1 MQPHVQFLLPLIA
14 LLSFTTADPQA
25 VAAGGGVATTLAAS
39 QSPTVGTWGS
49 LYTVG
54 TVTSVSWVVFTQTF
68 ASTALGTWSLGATPA
83 AGTIGLGTIGGTVGS
98 TKAKRAM
105 PTLELG
111 SA

>member
-1 MQPHVQFLLPLIA
+1 
-14 LLSFTTADPQA
+14 
-25 VAAGGGVATTLAAS
+25 LAAS

-83 AGTIGLGTIGGTVGS
+83 AGAIGLGTIGGTVGS

-105 PTLELG
+105 PTPELG
-111 SA
+111 ST

>member
-1 MQPHVQFLLPLIA
+1 MQPHVQFLFPLIA

-25 VAAGGGVATTLAAS
+25 VAAGRVATTLAAS

-83 AGTIGLGTIGGTVGS
+83 AGTIGLGTIAGTVGS
-98 TKAKRAM
+98 TGAKRAM
-105 PTLELG
+105 PTPELG